1 MRKVMMIVIIGALAA
16 VLAVTAS
23 ANDWSL
29 YGSARMGTFW
39 TSEDLGDQTDA
50 FGRDDVDDLKW
61 DFQTNSRIGAKVKGD
76 KVSGR
81 FEYGTSGGNAN
92 IRLLYGVWQFTE
104 NWGLKVGQDY
114 TPVYFGLSAQAF
126 DNDANLW
133 QTGNVY
139 GGRRG
144 QVALEGLGFKFAAIT
159 PSTSTLDAGA
169 IQAAT
174 ERKVPK
180 LEASYKFILSD
191 AMSFHVLG
199 GWQYYTLLWQ
209 TLNQAGALVN
219 NEEDV
224 SSYMVGAGADLGFGP
239 FFVRPQISWYKNGA
253 AAGWLNTNIGLN
265 TRLPQQTPFVSAA
278 GNDII
283 DVDSL
288 MAMLAIGFK
297 PTESLGLE
305 AGIGYLASES
315 DTDQG
320 VKVENTYLEYY
331 LQATFTMFPGVYLVP
346 EVGLRDYGDLEETG
360 AADAGLGDLWY
371 AGLKWQID
379 F

>member
-1 MRKVMMIVIIGALAA
+1 MMTVIIGALAA
-16 VLAVTAS
+16 VLAGTAS

-61 DFQTNSRIGAKVKGD
+61 DLQTNSRIGAKVKGD

-133 QTGNVY
+133 QTGNAY
-139 GGRRG
+139 GGRKG
-144 QVALEGLGFKFAAIT
+144 QVALEGLGFKVAAIA

-191 AMSFHVLG
+191 AMSFHILG

-219 NEEDV
+219 NDEDV

-239 FFVRPQISWYKNGA
+239 FFVRPQVSWYKNGA
-253 AAGWLNTNIGLN
+253 AAGWLNTNIGLS

-315 DTDQG
+315 DEDQG
-320 VKVENTYLEYY
+320 VEVENTYLEYY

>member
-1 MRKVMMIVIIGALAA
+1 MH
-16 VLAVTAS
+16 S
-23 ANDWSL
+23 APIWAYDPEND
-29 YGSARMGTFW
+29 G
-39 TSEDLGDQTDA
+39 
-50 FGRDDVDDLKW
+50 
-61 DFQTNSRIGAKVKGD
+61 
-76 KVSGR
+76 SGR

-133 QTGNVY
+133 QTGNAY
-139 GGRRG
+139 GGRKG
-144 QVALEGLGFKFAAIT
+144 QVALEGLGFKFAAIA

-219 NEEDV
+219 NSV
-224 SSYMVGAGADLGFGP
+224 TWRANP
-239 FFVRPQISWYKNGA
+239 
-253 AAGWLNTNIGLN
+253 
-265 TRLPQQTPFVSAA
+265 TRTRA
-278 GNDII
+278 
-283 DVDSL
+283 
-288 MAMLAIGFK
+288 
-297 PTESLGLE
+297 
-305 AGIGYLASES
+305 
-315 DTDQG
+315 
-320 VKVENTYLEYY
+320 
-331 LQATFTMFPGVYLVP
+331 
-346 EVGLRDYGDLEETG
+346 
-360 AADAGLGDLWY
+360 
-371 AGLKWQID
+371 
-379 F
+379 

>member
-133 QTGNVY
+133 QTGNAY
-139 GGRRG
+139 GGRKG
-144 QVALEGLGFKFAAIT
+144 QVALEGLG
-159 PSTSTLDAGA
+159 D
-169 IQAAT
+169 
-174 ERKVPK
+174 RKSV
-180 LEASYKFILSD
+180 
-191 AMSFHVLG
+191 V
-199 GWQYYTLLWQ
+199 
-209 TLNQAGALVN
+209 
-219 NEEDV
+219 
-224 SSYMVGAGADLGFGP
+224 
-239 FFVRPQISWYKNGA
+239 
-253 AAGWLNTNIGLN
+253 
-265 TRLPQQTPFVSAA
+265 
-278 GNDII
+278 
-283 DVDSL
+283 
-288 MAMLAIGFK
+288 
-297 PTESLGLE
+297 
-305 AGIGYLASES
+305 
-315 DTDQG
+315 
-320 VKVENTYLEYY
+320 
-331 LQATFTMFPGVYLVP
+331 
-346 EVGLRDYGDLEETG
+346 
-360 AADAGLGDLWY
+360 
-371 AGLKWQID
+371 
-379 F
+379 

>member
-360 AADAGLGDLWY
+360 VADAGLGDLWY